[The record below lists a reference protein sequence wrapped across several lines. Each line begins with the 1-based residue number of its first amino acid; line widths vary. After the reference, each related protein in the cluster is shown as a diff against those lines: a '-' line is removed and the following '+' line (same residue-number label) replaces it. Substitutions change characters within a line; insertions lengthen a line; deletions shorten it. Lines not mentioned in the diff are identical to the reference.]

1 MDIHI
6 LRTNIV
12 KSQDKLLGKIQ
23 NNQQNLNYL
32 KDLESWGSLEIL
44 SANDT
49 HIEYR
54 LIQA

>member
-44 SANDT
+44 NANDT

>member
-1 MDIHI
+1 MNVYI
-6 LRTNIV
+6 LRSNIV
-12 KSQDKLLGKIQ
+12 KTQNKLLGKIQ

-32 KDLESWGSLEIL
+32 RDLESWGSLEIL
-44 SANDT
+44 KASDT